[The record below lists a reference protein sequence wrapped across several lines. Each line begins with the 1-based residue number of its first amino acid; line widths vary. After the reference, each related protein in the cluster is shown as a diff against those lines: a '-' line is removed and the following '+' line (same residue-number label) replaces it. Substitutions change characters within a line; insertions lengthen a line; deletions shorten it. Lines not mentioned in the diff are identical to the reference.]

1 MGPRRPPSW
10 QQFVAV
16 DVAIAA
22 AADADVVDAATVMR
36 LVTVAVVVIRADTS
50 LLSRAIPQSI
60 VLAPL
65 PQHAQNR

>member
-1 MGPRRPPSW
+1 MGPRRPQSW

-16 DVAIAA
+16 DVAIVAV
-22 AADADVVDAATVMR
+22 ADVVDAVAAMR
-36 LVTVAVVVIRADTS
+36 LVMVAVVVACVNTS

-60 VLAPL
+60 VLTPL